1 MAVYKAGIRG
11 GTCHAPASLQRAATA
26 PPSES
31 TSTYLVRVRVTV
43 RDRVRVR
50 VRIRARVRA
59 RVRVRV
65 RARARKSKSTYRPPR
80 RIRLD
85 STGGAQKRNGLYWRL
100 PLLPIISEL
109 NAN

>member
-43 RDRVRVR
+43 RERVRV
-50 VRIRARVRA
+50 RVRA

-65 RARARKSKSTYRPPR
+65 RVSDRVSDVDTPVAMAAQRDRIAEADRPSIALHQFGRQRALVRVRVR
-80 RIRLD
+80 DGIRD
-85 STGGAQKRNGLYWRL
+85 
-100 PLLPIISEL
+100 
-109 NAN
+109 